1 MALKGVD
8 IAWSRPTT
16 AQIKAVGA
24 HFVARY
30 LSPDS
35 SKNITKAEVQD
46 YKANGLSVVV
56 VWESSANRMLG
67 GRAAGAADAKAAEIQ
82 RAAVGL
88 PSDQVIYFAC
98 DFDAQGTQ
106 YHTINE
112 YLRGVASVIGLNRV
126 GIYGGYYVVENVFSA
141 PATARYGWQT
151 IAWSG
156 GKWSSHANIRQEGG
170 TTLSGGADWDTAE
183 TADYG
188 QYPRPQ
194 APKPAPAP
202 APAPTPKGGSVD
214 PTQVWSYKNGQ
225 TKDAYAMLVGVYEAV
240 ADKTIASQVDGVRH
254 SLGEHTAATN
264 AVAIKGYA
272 DIEQLKKDVAELKVL
287 LAAIAK
293 KVGV

>member
-1 MALKGVD
+1 MTLKGVD
-8 IAWSRPTT
+8 IAWVRPTT
-16 AQIKAVGA
+16 AQIKAAGA

-35 SKNITKAEVQD
+35 TKNITKAEVAD
-46 YKANGLSVVV
+46 YKANGLGVVV

-67 GRAAGAADAKAAEIQ
+67 GKAAGVADAKAAEVQ

-88 PSDQVIYFAC
+88 PSDMPIYFAC
-98 DFDAQGTQ
+98 DFDAQGAQ

-141 PATARYGWQT
+141 PATAKYGWQT

-156 GKWSSHANIRQEGG
+156 GKWSTHANIRQEGG

-194 APKPAPAP
+194 APKPTPAP
-202 APAPTPKGGSVD
+202 APKPPAPAPSGG
-214 PTQVWSYKNGQ
+214 PLELNTQVPLGSWLHEQWPTDDGLADNAISVQ
-225 TKDAYAMLVGVYEAV
+225 V
-240 ADKTIASQVDGVRH
+240 ALGSGYGHARAAHDGVD
-254 SLGEHTAATN
+254 EIKAAVE
-264 AVAIKGYA
+264 AMA
-272 DIEQLKKDVAELKVL
+272 KVV
-287 LAAIAK
+287 AAIAA